1 MANTAGGN
9 CGGPTPVTD
18 GGYNISDDGT
28 CGFGSITGANG
39 QTLGDSVNP
48 LLYLAQRLTRLE
60 SELLVRV
67 IKPDQQDEQGAE
79 WQKGQPPKV

>member
-1 MANTAGGN
+1 LATTQAVTAE
-9 CGGPTPVTD
+9 GPRLFTD

-48 LLYLAQRLTRLE
+48 LLNLKLPPRGSKVRFARI
-60 SELLVRV
+60 ELLNDVWGGDVLRV
-67 IKPDQQDEQGAE
+67 VDN
-79 WQKGQPPKV
+79 